1 MKSLLSLFIVLIIC
15 YPLSADITGDITV
28 KVIRVSFQNDDIE
41 GTTGNGDFLYLTEL
55 DMCTEYTIDPLPHD
69 KSYFESQLMAVN
81 NYFRAVS
88 YGKFGIDLENS
99 MIFPANEET
108 SYHLENTMDYYH
120 PYAEDDLHEQRLT
133 ELFKEAVE
141 LAYTEDGIGIADD
154 DLIVIVHAGIGQDFS
169 LPFLD
174 PTPEDIPST
183 YVDAEMLQTYN
194 NGPITIGNSTV
205 EHGIILPETQNH
217 LLYGI
222 AESMISTS
230 SNPCEYQFGL
240 TGTFALMIGFA
251 VGLPPLWDTESG
263 QSGIGIFGLMDQGSN
278 NGRGLIP
285 SPPDAWT
292 RTYAGWEEPTVVK
305 PGINVQL
312 ANRSEDNLIK
322 LDINSDEYF
331 LIENRTNWFR
341 DSVSIDSSRY
351 LMYEQSDNEQRYPP
365 FVEVLFDSV
374 EIEKHD
380 NGVVISI
387 PNYDLGLPASG
398 LLIWHIDEDR
408 INNGITNYTING
420 NREKRGVDLEEA
432 DGAQDIGYPNIFLF
446 ADPTGGYFGDMWFQ
460 GNPEYEALYPDQEG
474 QPLEFGPFTHPN
486 TKSNDG
492 ATTYLSINNIG
503 LPQDTMS
510 FSVTNAMLADGFPD
524 SSLHIWLIYDFDG
537 DGLMEIV
544 GGKDSL
550 WVAEEGNISNK
561 LYFYYTTNQIYDL
574 SVGNFNGTNQLIVF
588 EKDSSTTNMNYF
600 GWNSELNDMN
610 WVFYDNLDFTNA
622 VFVNDHLGNHQY
634 KQSSDDF
641 FYSAKVVNN
650 DESID
655 SVEISASMADLDL
668 DGSAEYVF
676 MGWMKE
682 DNQLVDIP
690 DFYGTLEVRHL
701 SGITVSGF
709 PLYPYTLTQIVLIK
723 NLYGD
728 NHPEIVVQNAEGEII
743 IINWKGE
750 LEYRLTD
757 YGELICLSKYE
768 GRNAIVTESAIW
780 LFDEVNENYGNE
792 WTSTHHNFGNTR
804 TLHLNIP
811 KRTPDTALIDKDKTY
826 AYPNP
831 VYDGN
836 VKIRIAVESAE
847 IVEIMIY
854 DFAGY
859 FVEKFTMENL
869 TQGEIHEEI
878 WNIADIESGVY
889 FANITATNGTKS
901 ESEILKIGVI
911 K

>member
-41 GTTGNGDFLYLTEL
+41 GTTGNGDFLYSSEL
-55 DMCTEYTIDPLPHD
+55 DLCSEYTIDPVPHD
-69 KSYFESQLMAVN
+69 KSYFESQLKAVD

-88 YGKFGIDLENS
+88 YEKFGIDLNNS
-99 MIFPANEET
+99 QVYPAGSQS
-108 SYHLENTMDYYH
+108 SYVLSNTMDHYH
-120 PYAEDDLHEQRLT
+120 PYGEDDMYEQRLT
-133 ELFKEAVE
+133 ELFKESVE
-141 LAYTEDGIGIADD
+141 LAFTSDGVEISSDD
-154 DLIVIVHAGIGQDFS
+154 IVIIIHAGIGQDFS

-183 YVDAEMLQTYN
+183 YVDAEMLQTYT

-217 LLYGI
+217 LLYDI
-222 AESMISTS
+222 AESMFSTS
-230 SNPCEYQFGL
+230 STPCEYQFGL
-240 TGTFALMIGFA
+240 TGTFALMMGFA

-263 QSGIGIFGLMDQGSN
+263 QTGIGVFGLMDQGSN

-285 SPPDAWT
+285 SPPEAWT
-292 RTYAGWEEPTVVK
+292 RMYVGWEGATVVK
-305 PGINVQL
+305 PGTNVQL
-312 ANRSEDNLIK
+312 ASRSEDNLIQVN
-322 LDINSDEYF
+322 INASEYF

-341 DSVSIDSSRY
+341 ENVSVDSARY
-351 LMYEQSDNEQRYPP
+351 LMYEQSGKERYPP
-365 FVEVLFDSV
+365 FVEVLFDS
-374 EIEKHD
+374 IALEKD
-380 NGVVISI
+380 ENGVVTSISD
-387 PNYDLGLPASG
+387 YDIGLPASG
-398 LLIWHIDEDR
+398 LLIWHIDENR
-408 INNGITNYTING
+408 IDSGIPNYMING
-420 NREKRGVDLEEA
+420 NRENRGVDLEEA

-446 ADPTGGYFGDMWFQ
+446 ADPTGGYFGDMWFR

-524 SSLHIWLIYDFDG
+524 SSLHIWLTYDFDG
-537 DGLMEIV
+537 DGVMEII

-600 GWNSELNDMN
+600 GWNSVLNDMN

-676 MGWMKE
+676 LGGMKE

-701 SGITVSGF
+701 SRITVSGF

-792 WTSTHHNFGNTR
+792 WTSTHHDFGNTR

-859 FVEKFTMENL
+859 FIKKFTMDNL
-869 TQGEIHEEI
+869 AQGSIHEQL
-878 WNIADIESGVY
+878 WNVDDVESGVY
-889 FANITATNGTKS
+889 FANIKATSGTKS